1 MDYII
6 PESKLHSAIYEY
18 LSQKYYPDYNWDSHE
33 DYYEWCV
40 ERWDTCQFE
49 VNDVLSYLYVKR
61 VKKNDILNKP
71 NSLIVYDHV
80 KDDLT
85 NWFGDFWKPV
95 FVKWFEDHTGLK
107 VDHLAD

>member
-18 LSQKYYPDYNWDSHE
+18 LSQKYYPDYNWDSPE
-33 DYYEWCV
+33 DYHERCV
-40 ERWDTCQFE
+40 ERWGDCDFE
-49 VNDVLSYLYVKR
+49 VNDVLSYRYVKR

-107 VDHLAD
+107 VSHF